1 MEFAIRRAIEDLI
14 ADYAHCIDNDQL
26 EEWSSFFTDPC
37 VYAITTREN
46 HAHGRPVGIMRC
58 ESKGM
63 LEDRIRALRN
73 ANIYEPHVYRH
84 LISAPRIGAQKD
96 GAYAAQTSY
105 AVIRT
110 MQEGAM
116 SVFSAGTYLDKVVF
130 EDGMARFRERIV
142 VCDSERVDT
151 LIVIPI

>member
-1 MEFAIRRAIEDLI
+1 MQADIRQAIEDLI

-26 EEWSSFFTDPC
+26 ERWSSFFTDPC

-46 HAHGRPVGIMRC
+46 HARSRPVGIMLC

-63 LEDRIRALRN
+63 LEDRVLALRD

-84 LISAPRIGAQKD
+84 LISAPRITPQQD
-96 GAYAAQTSY
+96 EVYAVQTSY

-110 MQEGAM
+110 MQEGSM
-116 SVFSAGTYLDKVVF
+116 SVFSAGVYLDKVVF
-130 EDGMARFRERIV
+130 EDGAPRFRERVV